1 MRSTNQFEL
10 GGHSET
16 RNRINLSA
24 LNRICYFTCFLFCLG
39 GCSGTPDLGHR
50 GITFD
55 IHPSG
60 DRVVFTAKGN
70 GTRDLYLLD
79 LKTRRVTRLSD
90 TPAFESD
97 PAFSP
102 DGKWIVYS
110 ALPKPDNPKSPAY
123 LYLLNLETKATRQ
136 LTSGQGTS
144 DSAPVFVLNGSRILF
159 SRAHR
164 VRRYSMGGY
173 VWDRASL
180 YIIRPDGTGER
191 ALPLDWYYSASH
203 EGRHL
208 FSLKS
213 DSTERRLVRISLDV
227 LVKQQKVPLDGA
239 LLNKKARESSQE
251 WERFWTQALKGI
263 PKNAIGEMPVGL
275 TQAFNAA
282 SEFVFSPDGQSIAFI
297 ADREREFDYRVWLFE
312 TKGRTI
318 RPLTQEEQTR
328 QYNECLRFMPDG
340 RSVLFLRLETNGF
353 SMKNGVWQVG
363 TDGKDLKQI
372 ADYTLFDNPLS
383 WKPKSKR

>member
-1 MRSTNQFEL
+1 MRTTNHFEP
-10 GGHSET
+10 GGRFET
-16 RNRINLSA
+16 RNRINLRF
-24 LNRICYFTCFLFCLG
+24 LTRICYFTCFSFCLH
-39 GCSGTPDLGHR
+39 GCTGTPDIGHR

-79 LKTRRVTRLSD
+79 LKTHQVTRLSD

-110 ALPKPDNPKSPAY
+110 ALPNPDNPKSPAY
-123 LYLLNLETKATRQ
+123 LYLLNLETKVTRQ

-180 YIIRPDGTGER
+180 YVVNRDGTGLQ
-191 ALPLDWYYSASH
+191 ALPIPRHYSVSFGGNDLLALQIKDGTRQIVRIWLD
-203 EGRHL
+203 RL
-208 FSLKS
+208 LKS
-213 DSTERRLVRISLDV
+213 ETFLLDRAF
-227 LVKQQKVPLDGA
+227 LF
-239 LLNKKARESSQE
+239 KKATEGSQA
-251 WERFWTQALKGI
+251 WEEFWATTLEMI
-263 PKNAIGEMPVGL
+263 PKEVLEVLPSQL
-275 TQAFNAA
+275 THAHNAA
-282 SEFVFSPDGQSIAFI
+282 SEFVCSPDGQSIAFI
-297 ADREREFDYRVWLFE
+297 ADREREYDYRVWLFE
-312 TKGRTI
+312 TKGQTI

-383 WKPKSKR
+383 WKPKSK